1 MNLLVEAR
9 RGRPVFGARHVVVTL
24 ISFVPF
30 LVLKMFGFMA
40 TKKETNAT
48 INRTQE
54 ADTETPAC

>member
-1 MNLLVEAR
+1 MSLLVEAQ
-9 RGRPVFGARHVVVTL
+9 RGRPVFGARNVSLTL

-40 TKKETNAT
+40 TKKETNTT

-54 ADTETPAC
+54 ANTETPGC